1 MTTINPQV
9 YSLPEGATSTSGLTE
24 TTQGALSATQH
35 PGTFE
40 VLSYASDVPGV
51 SDGADVGKLSGISEG
66 IVAVPQYDGIPET
79 GSLEQLAGVPTAA
92 ELSALANSLFP
103 DLTGE
108 FNNAGINAEPEVCAE
123 GIDDLVQKGDTTV
136 FSTAENK
143 SVQAYEHL
151 FHEEGSSYG
160 EYLNHAENSY
170 DKNGEFDW
178 EHPFGYGGAS
188 TDDWLK
194 GVEAVNDPANAY
206 LQDAAKPESI
216 VTPNTKSYSP
226 AVVSQEQAKKNDRA
240 VNAPTSL
247 GGDKVRNGNS
257 TKSEG
262 TTRNDTII
270 VGSKT
275 LAQIRDDFPIL
286 KEQINGNQL
295 VWLDNGATTQRPKAV
310 IDRLTYYYEHENSNV
325 HRGAHT
331 LAARSTDAYEN
342 ARETVRRFI
351 GAPSANEIVF
361 VRGTT
366 EAINLVANA
375 YVKPTLQPGDEIIVS
390 ILEHHANIVPWQLIA
405 EETGAVIK
413 VIPCDK
419 DGQLELHEY
428 EKLFTKRTKFVSV
441 THVSN
446 VLGTVTPVEELV
458 AIAHRHGVRIL
469 IDGAQSVAHIPVNVS
484 ALDADFFVF
493 SGHKIF
499 APTGIGVVYGKKE
512 LLEAA
517 RPYHGGGNMI
527 ADVTFERTI
536 YNPAPN
542 KFEAG
547 TGSIADAVG
556 LGAALEY
563 LEAIGMPSVNKWEHE
578 LLQYAIAE
586 MKKVKGLHLIGTAAN
601 KASVLSFKLDG
612 YSDEEVGERLNSY
625 GIAVRTGHH
634 CAQPVL
640 RHFGYEGSVR
650 PTLALY
656 NSPDDID
663 ALVKVLK
670 TFA

>member
-1 MTTINPQV
+1 MTTI
-9 YSLPEGATSTSGLTE
+9 
-24 TTQGALSATQH
+24 
-35 PGTFE
+35 
-40 VLSYASDVPGV
+40 
-51 SDGADVGKLSGISEG
+51 
-66 IVAVPQYDGIPET
+66 
-79 GSLEQLAGVPTAA
+79 EQLAGVPSAA
-92 ELSALANSLFP
+92 ELDALANSWFP
-103 DLTGE
+103 DMTENVFGAPE
-108 FNNAGINAEPEVCAE
+108 PDYAVPSVPEVNAGELSQEYGLAPVSEAPSVYGISSDSVNALSDIGDIPTAVPEADIPEYNRIPASGSTSEVYKTSPGVTEP
-123 GIDDLVQKGDTTV
+123 
-136 FSTAENK
+136 
-143 SVQAYEHL
+143 
-151 FHEEGSSYG
+151 
-160 EYLNHAENSY
+160 
-170 DKNGEFDW
+170 EFDW
-178 EHPFGYGGAS
+178 EHPFAYGGS
-188 TDDWLK
+188 SDEWLQS
-194 GVEAVNDPANAY
+194 VENPSA
-206 LQDAAKPESI
+206 PEAELLSLAGD
-216 VTPNTKSYSP
+216 VPEVSSGSSAGYSP
-226 AVVSQEQAKKNDRA
+226 RVLSKTQAEEKGRTID
-240 VNAPTSL
+240 APTSL
-247 GGDKVRNGNS
+247 GGDSVSKRQDKDAPYS
-257 TKSEG
+257 SRDESI
-262 TTRNDTII
+262 RI
-270 VGSKT
+270 GSKT
-275 LAQIRDDFPIL
+275 LAQIRSDFPIL
-286 KEQINGNQL
+286 SEKINGNPL
-295 VWLDNGATTQRPKAV
+295 VWLDNGATTQRPQAV
-310 IDRLTYYYEHENSNV
+310 IDRIKYYYEHENSNV

-342 ARETVRRFI
+342 ARDTVRNFI
-351 GAPSANEIVF
+351 GAPSSSEIVF

-413 VIPCDK
+413 VIPCDES
-419 DGQLELHEY
+419 GQLLLHEY

-484 ALDADFFVF
+484 ALDTDFFVF

-556 LGAALEY
+556 LGAALDY
-563 LEAIGMPSVNKWEHE
+563 LSEIGMPCVYRWEHE
-578 LLQYAIAE
+578 LLQYAMKE
-586 MKKVKGLHLIGTAAN
+586 MRKVKGLTLIGTALN
-601 KASVLSFKLDG
+601 KSSALSFHLDG
-612 YSDEEVGERLNSY
+612 YSDDEVGQRLDAY

-640 RHFGYEGSVR
+640 RRFGYEGSVR
-650 PTLALY
+650 PTIALY

>member
-1 MTTINPQV
+1 MTTINQFSDIP
-9 YSLPEGATSTSGLTE
+9 
-24 TTQGALSATQH
+24 SA
-35 PGTFE
+35 E
-40 VLSYASDVPGV
+40 AIGV
-51 SDGADVGKLSGISEG
+51 
-66 IVAVPQYDGIPET
+66 
-79 GSLEQLAGVPTAA
+79 
-92 ELSALANSLFP
+92 LANELFP
-103 DLTGE
+103 DLTEGVYGVPEQDIPVSDVPEVNSSDFLQGYGGAGTIEVPQTGIPQGE
-108 FNNAGINAEPEVCAE
+108 TIYGSPDPGINNP
-123 GIDDLVQKGDTTV
+123 
-136 FSTAENK
+136 
-143 SVQAYEHL
+143 
-151 FHEEGSSYG
+151 
-160 EYLNHAENSY
+160 
-170 DKNGEFDW
+170 EFDW
-178 EHPFGYGGAS
+178 EHPFAYGGS
-188 TDDWLK
+188 
-194 GVEAVNDPANAY
+194 
-206 LQDAAKPESI
+206 
-216 VTPNTKSYSP
+216 
-226 AVVSQEQAKKNDRA
+226 SQESYFNVIDEASAPEASFSKEISDVPYVQNQNSVSYAPVVLSQSQAKEQGKKID
-240 VNAPTSL
+240 APTSL
-247 GGDKVRNGNS
+247 GGDKTDKENKKTNTS
-257 TKSEG
+257 S
-262 TTRNDTII
+262 RNDSIRI
-270 VGSKT
+270 GSKT
-275 LAQIRDDFPIL
+275 LTQIRNDFPIL
-286 KEQINGNQL
+286 SEEINGRPL

-331 LAARSTDAYEN
+331 LAARSTDAYED
-342 ARETVRRFI
+342 ARDTVRDFI
-351 GAPSANEIVF
+351 GASTSQEIIF

-375 YVKPTLQPGDEIIVS
+375 YVKPILQPGDEIIVS
-390 ILEHHANIVPWQLIA
+390 ILEHHANIVPWQLISQA
-405 EETGAVIK
+405 TGAVIK
-413 VIPCDK
+413 VIPCDES
-419 DGQLELHEY
+419 GQLILHEY
-428 EKLFTKRTKFVSV
+428 EKLFTKRTKFVAV

-517 RPYHGGGNMI
+517 QPYHGGGNMI

-536 YNPAPN
+536 YNPIPN

-556 LGAALEY
+556 LGAALKY
-563 LEAIGMPSVNKWEHE
+563 LTDIGMPCVNRWEHE
-578 LLQYAIAE
+578 LLQYAMKE
-586 MKKVKGLHLIGTAAN
+586 MKTVKGLHLIGTALN
-601 KASVLSFKLDG
+601 KSSALSFKLDG
-612 YSDEEVGERLNSY
+612 YSDEEVGKRLDGY

-640 RHFGYEGSVR
+640 RRFGYESSVR
-650 PTLALY
+650 PTIALY

>member
-9 YSLPEGATSTSGLTE
+9 YAVPESSTPGGAE
-24 TTQGALSATQH
+24 TVLQGQVLSAPSDSI
-35 PGTFE
+35 PGG
-40 VLSYASDVPGV
+40 VNAASDVGQ
-51 SDGADVGKLSGISEG
+51 LSGSSG
-66 IVAVPQYDGIPET
+66 LNNVPGA
-79 GSLEQLAGVPTAA
+79 GSLEQLAGVPSAA
-92 ELSALANSLFP
+92 ELTALANSLFP
-103 DLTGE
+103 DLTGGSALTGE
-108 FNNAGINAEPEVCAE
+108 TSDVADYDISGYDIDYTAAIPGVSEGFSYAGITPEPEVCAE
-123 GIDDLVQKGDTTV
+123 GIGKLATTGDASV
-136 FSTAENK
+136 ISIAENK
-143 SVQAYEHL
+143 AVASYDHL
-151 FHEEGSSYG
+151 FKEEGFSYG
-160 EYLNHAENSY
+160 EYLNSAESLS
-170 DKNGEFDW
+170 GGSESFDFA
-178 EHPFGYGGAS
+178 HPFGTG
-188 TDDWLK
+188 T
-194 GVEAVNDPANAY
+194 
-206 LQDAAKPESI
+206 
-216 VTPNTKSYSP
+216 SYAPS
-226 AVVSQEQAKKNDRA
+226 VVSQEQAKENDRA
-240 VNAPTSL
+240 IDVPTSI
-247 GGDKVRNGNS
+247 GGDKVAANS
-257 TKSEG
+257 KPKG
-262 TTRNDTII
+262 TTRNDSII

-286 KEQINGNQL
+286 SEELNGSQV
-295 VWLDNGATTQRPKAV
+295 VWLDNGATTQRPQVV
-310 IDRLTYYYEHENSNV
+310 IDRLSYYYEHENSNV

-351 GAPSANEIVF
+351 GAPSSNEIVF

-375 YVKPTLQPGDEIIVS
+375 YVKPTLSPGDEIIVS

-405 EETGAVIK
+405 QETGAVIK

-419 DGQLELHEY
+419 DGQLILSEY

-446 VLGTVTPVEELV
+446 VLGTITPVEELV

-493 SGHKIF
+493 SGHKVF
-499 APTGIGVVYGKKE
+499 APFGIGVVYGKKE
-512 LLEAA
+512 LLDAA

-527 ADVTFERTI
+527 ADVSFERTI

-578 LLQYAIAE
+578 LLQYAIHE
-586 MKKVKGLHLIGTAAN
+586 MKRVKGLHLIGTAAN

-612 YSDEEVGERLNSY
+612 YSDEEVGDRLNSY

>member
-1 MTTINPQV
+1 MTTSNLFAAPEEL
-9 YSLPEGATSTSGLTE
+9 YGLPSVEALTLLANAYE
-24 TTQGALSATQH
+24 PEDAFNVSAPASATVPQADQIPVTSEVPPASYTPVAAEVPQASYVPATTEVPYAGSYPYVGDVSDSFDLAH
-35 PGTFE
+35 PFASPASQQ
-40 VLSYASDVPGV
+40 VSYAPRVQSIEQAKESDRAIDVPTSLQGGDNV
-51 SDGADVGKLSGISEG
+51 SK
-66 IVAVPQYDGIPET
+66 
-79 GSLEQLAGVPTAA
+79 AGEEKA
-92 ELSALANSLFP
+92 
-103 DLTGE
+103 
-108 FNNAGINAEPEVCAE
+108 
-123 GIDDLVQKGDTTV
+123 
-136 FSTAENK
+136 
-143 SVQAYEHL
+143 
-151 FHEEGSSYG
+151 EGSS
-160 EYLNHAENSY
+160 
-170 DKNGEFDW
+170 
-178 EHPFGYGGAS
+178 
-188 TDDWLK
+188 
-194 GVEAVNDPANAY
+194 
-206 LQDAAKPESI
+206 
-216 VTPNTKSYSP
+216 
-226 AVVSQEQAKKNDRA
+226 
-240 VNAPTSL
+240 
-247 GGDKVRNGNS
+247 
-257 TKSEG
+257 
-262 TTRNDTII
+262 RNDSIRI
-270 VGSKT
+270 GSKT
-275 LAQIRDDFPIL
+275 LSQIRDDFPIL
-286 KEQINGNQL
+286 SERINGNPL

-310 IDRLTYYYEHENSNV
+310 IDRISYYYEHENSNV

-331 LAARSTDAYEN
+331 LAARSTDAYEG
-342 ARETVRRFI
+342 ARDIVRDFI
-351 GAPSANEIVF
+351 GASTSEEIIF

-375 YVKPTLQPGDEIIVS
+375 YVKPQLAPGDEIIVS

-405 EETGAVIK
+405 QKTGAVLK
-413 VIPCDK
+413 VIPCDET
-419 DGQLELHEY
+419 GQLILSEY
-428 EKLFTKRTKFVSV
+428 EKLFTKRTKFVAV

-446 VLGTVTPVEELV
+446 VLGTVTPVGELV

-517 RPYHGGGNMI
+517 EPYHGGGNMI

-536 YNPAPN
+536 YNGIPN

-556 LGAALEY
+556 LGAALNY
-563 LEAIGMPSVNKWEHE
+563 LTEIGMPCVYRWEHE
-578 LLQYAIAE
+578 LLQYAMSE
-586 MKKVKGLHLIGTAAN
+586 MKKIPGLTLIGTALN

-612 YSDEEVGERLNSY
+612 YSDDEVGKRLDSY

>member
-1 MTTINPQV
+1 MTTINPEISTG
-9 YSLPEGATSTSGLTE
+9 YGLP
-24 TTQGALSATQH
+24 SA
-35 PGTFE
+35 GE
-40 VLSYASDVPGV
+40 
-51 SDGADVGKLSGISEG
+51 
-66 IVAVPQYDGIPET
+66 
-79 GSLEQLAGVPTAA
+79 LE
-92 ELSALANSLFP
+92 ALANGLFP
-103 DLTGE
+103 DLLP
-108 FNNAGINAEPEVCAE
+108 AGTPVEAGYEAPAIE
-123 GIDDLVQKGDTTV
+123 G
-136 FSTAENK
+136 
-143 SVQAYEHL
+143 
-151 FHEEGSSYG
+151 
-160 EYLNHAENSY
+160 
-170 DKNGEFDW
+170 FDW
-178 EHPFGYGGAS
+178 EHPFS
-188 TDDWLK
+188 
-194 GVEAVNDPANAY
+194 NINAA
-206 LQDAAKPESI
+206 D
-216 VTPNTKSYSP
+216 TGNNRSYSP
-226 AVVSQEQAKKNDRA
+226 AVVSKTQAAEDDRRID
-240 VNAPTSL
+240 VPTSL
-247 GGDKVRNGNS
+247 SGGDVPERKDF
-257 TKSEG
+257 SEKG
-262 TTRNDTII
+262 TTRNDSIRI
-270 VGSKT
+270 GSKT
-275 LAQIRDDFPIL
+275 LAQIRSDFPIL
-286 KEQINGNQL
+286 SETVNGNPL
-295 VWLDNGATTQRPKAV
+295 VWLDNGATTQRPKSV
-310 IDRLTYYYEHENSNV
+310 IDRLSYYYEHENSNV

-331 LAARSTDAYEN
+331 LAARSTDAYEG
-342 ARETVRRFI
+342 ARDIVKNFI
-351 GAPSANEIVF
+351 GAPSSDEIIF

-375 YVKPTLQPGDEIIVS
+375 YVAPLLSPGDEIIVS

-405 EETGAVIK
+405 QQTGAVIK
-413 VIPCDK
+413 VIPCDET
-419 DGQLELHEY
+419 GQLILSEY
-428 EKLFTKRTKFVSV
+428 EKLFTKKTKFVSV

-469 IDGAQSVAHIPVNVS
+469 IDGAQSVAHIPVNVA

-499 APTGIGVVYGKKE
+499 APTGIGVVYGKRE
-512 LLEAA
+512 LLQEA

-536 YNPAPN
+536 YNDIPN

-563 LEAIGMPSVNKWEHE
+563 LTEIGMPCVFRWEHE
-578 LLQYAIAE
+578 LLQYAMKE
-586 MKKVKGLHLIGTAAN
+586 MRKVPGLTLIGTAAN

-612 YSDEEVGERLNSY
+612 YSDEEVGKRLDDH

-663 ALVKVLK
+663 RLVKVLR

>member
-1 MTTINPQV
+1 MTTSN
-9 YSLPEGATSTSGLTE
+9 
-24 TTQGALSATQH
+24 
-35 PGTFE
+35 FE
-40 VLSYASDVPGV
+40 
-51 SDGADVGKLSGISEG
+51 K
-66 IVAVPQYDGIPET
+66 
-79 GSLEQLAGVPTAA
+79 LAGVPTA
-92 ELSALANSLFP
+92 EEVSKLANELFP
-103 DLTGE
+103 DFSGDINDYRHLT
-108 FNNAGINAEPEVCAE
+108 
-123 GIDDLVQKGDTTV
+123 
-136 FSTAENK
+136 S
-143 SVQAYEHL
+143 
-151 FHEEGSSYG
+151 EESGSYG
-160 EYLNHAENSY
+160 EYLNHAQNTV
-170 DKNGEFDW
+170 DRKNFDW
-178 EHPFGYGGAS
+178 EHPFGYGGDS
-188 TDDWLK
+188 VDSWLK
-194 GVEAVNDPANAY
+194 DVEAMTDVCDSY
-206 LQDAAKPESI
+206 LQETEKPEK
-216 VTPNTKSYSP
+216 VLNEPVKSYSP
-226 AVVSQEQAKKNDRA
+226 SVLSADQAKEKDRRINVPSLLAQKN
-240 VNAPTSL
+240 NA
-247 GGDKVRNGNS
+247 GGGNLSQASRNAS
-257 TKSEG
+257 
-262 TTRNDTII
+262 II

-275 LAQIRDDFPIL
+275 LAQIREDFPIL
-286 KEQINGNQL
+286 SEEIHGNKL
-295 VWLDNGATTQRPKAV
+295 VWLDNGATTQRPRAV
-310 IDRLTYYYEHENSNV
+310 IDRLSYYYEHENSNV

-342 ARETVRRFI
+342 ARDTVAKFI
-351 GAPSANEIVF
+351 GAPSSDNIIF

-366 EAINLVANA
+366 EGINLVANA
-375 YVKPTLQPGDEIIVS
+375 YVKPTLEPGDEIIVS

-413 VIPCDK
+413 VIPCDES
-419 DGQLELHEY
+419 GQLRIHEY
-428 EKLFTKRTKFVSV
+428 EKLFTKKTKFVSV

-446 VLGTVTPVEELV
+446 VLGTVTPVEELI

-484 ALDADFFVF
+484 VLDADFFVF

-499 APTGIGVVYGKKE
+499 APTGIGVVCGKKE

-563 LEAIGMPSVNKWEHE
+563 LTDIGMPSVNQWEHE
-578 LLQYAIAE
+578 LLQYAIKE
-586 MKKVKGLHLIGTAAN
+586 MKTVKGLHLIGTAAQ

-612 YSDEEVGERLNSY
+612 YSDEEVGKRLDSY

-640 RHFGYEGSVR
+640 RSFGYESSVR
-650 PTLALY
+650 PTIALY

-663 ALVKVLK
+663 TLVKVLK